1 MAIKT
6 THTATGQSD
15 VHAAHSSCAYYADFT
30 TGSGSGSAQLQ
41 VNIGG
46 DWLPADDAVTA
57 TMTTV
62 EATDKM
68 SPGEPLRYRWNV
80 TVSSGSIITYM
91 G

>member
-6 THTATGQSD
+6 THTVTGTSAE
-15 VHAAHSSCAYYADFT
+15 HAAHASCAYYADFT
-30 TGSGSGSAQLQ
+30 TGSGSGSARLQ

-62 EATDKM
+62 EATDKI
-68 SPGEPLRYRWNV
+68 SPGEPMRYRWSV
-80 TVSSGSIITYM
+80 TVSSGSIITYL

>member
-6 THTATGQSD
+6 THTATGTSA
-15 VHAAHSSCAYYADFT
+15 VHSAHASCAYYADFD
-30 TGSGSGSAQLQ
+30 TGSGTGSAQLE

-46 DWLPADDAVTA
+46 DWLPADDAVTG

-62 EATDKM
+62 EATDKV
-68 SPGEPLRYRWNV
+68 SPGEPMGYRWNV
-80 TVSSGSIITYM
+80 TVSGGSIITYL